1 MTKLP
6 GRKSRLMIETSDT
19 VREKGKLREV
29 IVEPDPQGY
38 TVALRLKGTRARFE
52 IAWNQIYLA
61 AVKIAVERQ
70 RQERKA
76 RRKGTTK

>member
-38 TVALRLKGTRARFE
+38 TVALRLKGLQTRYE
-52 IAWNQIYLA
+52 ISWGGIYAL
-61 AVKIAVERQ
+61 AVKLAVERARAEKRKNRGQ
-70 RQERKA
+70 RSR
-76 RRKGTTK
+76 